1 MTSAPAD
8 LHRYVLEVRD
18 WLDGKGP
25 ATHLPQQPAPAGVP
39 IYIATLSLAAV
50 ERAAQIADGIM
61 PTMWPPE
68 RVTQSA
74 AWAARGRAQAP
85 HLPPLDFTLGLPTF
99 IGDDLDSLRD
109 LARQN
114 LGLYTA
120 FPYFQRMWRESGFAA
135 EADQMEKG
143 AGPAALSDRLLDS
156 FCLLGPVARCQERLS
171 AYRAAGVALPILIPP
186 IGPDAALAVIRA
198 FAG

>member
-1 MTSAPAD
+1 M
-8 LHRYVLEVRD
+8 
-18 WLDGKGP
+18 
-25 ATHLPQQPAPAGVP
+25 
-39 IYIATLSLAAV
+39 

-61 PTMWPPE
+61 PTMWSPE
-68 RVTQSA
+68 RVTHSA
-74 AWAARGRAQAP
+74 ARAGHGRAQAP
-85 HLPPLDFTLGLPTF
+85 HLPPLDITLGLPAF

-120 FPYFQRMWRESGFAA
+120 FPYFQRMWRESGFGA

-156 FCLLGPVARCQERLS
+156 FCLLGPVARCQERLA
-171 AYRAAGVALPILIPP
+171 AYRAAGVALPILNPP

-198 FAG
+198 FSR